1 MELIIR
7 NKWISLGGSS
17 EVKDVNGND
26 VFKVKGK
33 VFSFTQKKFLTDL
46 EGNTKFIIRNKF
58 WHLFVYRAFILD
70 PEENVKAT
78 LRRKVFSLRDRY
90 FVESDLGNLEVVGN
104 ILQFNYKIILDGR
117 EIGHVARKVSLRD
130 SFVLTV
136 EDSFDPAFM
145 VALVIAI
152 DNITDRRDS
161 NNAAAAGGIGF
172 GFGSSSSSN

>member
-26 VFKVKGK
+26 VFVVKGK
-33 VFSFTQKKFLTDL
+33 VFSFTQKKFLNDL

-78 LRRKVFSLRDRY
+78 IRRKVFSLRDRY
-90 FVESDLGNLEVVGN
+90 FVESELGNFEIVGN
-104 ILQFNYKIILDGR
+104 IFQFNYQILLNGA
-117 EIGHVARKVSLRD
+117 EVGHVARKVSLRD
-130 SFVLTV
+130 SFVLTAD
-136 EDSFDPAFM
+136 DSQDPAFLT
-145 VALVIAI
+145 ALVIAV

-161 NNAAAAGGIGF
+161 NNAAAGGAGIGF
-172 GFGSSSSSN
+172 FVSRGK

>member
-46 EGNTKFIIRNKF
+46 EGNTKYIIRNKF

-70 PEENVKAT
+70 PEENIKAT
-78 LRRKVFSLRDRY
+78 IRRKFFSLKDRY
-90 FVESDLGNLEVVGN
+90 FVESELGNFEIVGN
-104 ILQFNYKIILDGR
+104 IFQFNYQILLNGA
-117 EIGHVARKVSLRD
+117 EVGHVARKVSLRD
-130 SFVLTV
+130 SFVLTTN
-136 EDSFDPAFM
+136 DGFDPAFM

-161 NNAAAAGGIGF
+161 NNAAAGGAGIGF
-172 GFGSSSSSN
+172 FASRGN

>member
-7 NKWISLGGSS
+7 NKWVSLGGSS

-46 EGNTKFIIRNKF
+46 NDVTKYVIRNKF
-58 WHLFVYRAFILD
+58 WRLFVYRAFIMD
-70 PEENVKAT
+70 PQENVVAT
-78 LRRKVFSLRDRY
+78 VRRKVFSLHDRY
-90 FVESDLGNLEVVGN
+90 FVESTLGNLEIVGN
-104 ILQFNYKIILDGR
+104 IFQFNYQILLNGA

-130 SFVLTV
+130 SFVLSFD
-136 EDSFDPAFM
+136 DSYDPAFM

-152 DNITDRRDS
+152 DNITDRKDS

-172 GFGSSSSSN
+172 GFGASRSGN